1 MIGKSLFIGDLTEWT
16 SLDPDKDA
24 AELSAWTANLQFSS
38 QLFDKPGRLY
48 AVHEIKKKVKEQLK
62 AADEKKNEFIFAV
75 RKKGT
80 REMICLLKFSWL
92 QFSQQSSR
100 LFLDFES
107 DEALKLYGREVMS
120 MALRYG
126 FMEMS
131 LHRIWMILPGYQM
144 KEISL
149 FESAGFLR
157 EFQSREASFHDGRF
171 HDLMGYSLLKPEWKK
186 NQQMEVAA

>member
-16 SLDPDKDA
+16 ALDPEKDA
-24 AELSAWTANLQFSS
+24 AVLSAWTANLQFSS
-38 QLFDKPGRLY
+38 QLFEKPGRLY

-62 AADEKKNEFIFAV
+62 EADEKKNEFIFAI

-80 REMICLLKFSWL
+80 KEMVGLLKFGWL
-92 QFSQQSSR
+92 QFSQQSAR
-100 LFLDFES
+100 IFLDFSSE
-107 DEALKLYGREVMS
+107 EALSLYGDETLS

-126 FMEMS
+126 YMEMS
-131 LHRIWMILPGYQM
+131 LHRIWLMLSGHQE

-157 EFQSREASFHDGRF
+157 ENQRREASFYDGKF
-171 HDLMGYSLLKPEWKK
+171 FDSMGYSLMRSEWKK
-186 NQQMEVAA
+186 SQQMEVAA

>member
-1 MIGKSLFIGDLTEWT
+1 MIGKSLFIGELTEWT
-16 SLDPDKDA
+16 ALDPEKDA
-24 AELSAWTANLQFSS
+24 AVLSAWTTNLQFSG
-38 QLFDKPGRLY
+38 QLFENPARPY

-62 AADEKKNEFIFAV
+62 EADEKKNDFIFAI

-80 REMICLLKFSWL
+80 KDMVGLLRFGWL
-92 QFSQQSSR
+92 QFSQQSAR

-107 DEALKLYGREVMS
+107 EEALHLFGEEVMS

-131 LHRIWMILPGYQM
+131 LHRIWVSLSGHQE
-144 KEISL
+144 KAISL

-157 EFQSREASFHDGRF
+157 ENQRREASFHNGRF
-171 HDLMGYSLLKPEWKK
+171 YDSLGYSFLKPEWKSK
-186 NQQMEVAA
+186 QQAEVA

>member
-1 MIGKSLFIGDLTEWT
+1 MIGKSLFIGDLIEWT
-16 SLDPDKDA
+16 AVNPEKDA
-24 AELSAWTANLQFSS
+24 VELSNWTSNLQFSS

-62 AADEKKNEFIFAV
+62 EADEKNNAFVFAL

-80 REMICLLKFSWL
+80 SEIVGIVKFGWL
-92 QFSQQSSR
+92 QFSQQSAR
-100 LFLDFES
+100 IFLDFAS
-107 DEALKLYGREVMS
+107 DEDLSLYGNEVVS

-131 LHRIWMILPGYQM
+131 LHRIWLMLSGHQEKDIA
-144 KEISL
+144 L

-157 EFQSREASFHDGRF
+157 ENQRREASFYEGRYY
-171 HDLMGYSLLKPEWKK
+171 DCLGYSLLKAEWKK
-186 NQQMEVAA
+186 NQHLEVAA

>member
-1 MIGKSLFIGDLTEWT
+1 MIGKSLFIGELTEWT
-16 SLDPDKDA
+16 ALDPEKDA
-24 AELSAWTANLQFSS
+24 AVLSAWTTNLQFSS
-38 QLFDKPGRLY
+38 QLFENPARPY

-62 AADEKKNEFIFAV
+62 EADEKKNDFIFAI

-80 REMICLLKFSWL
+80 KDMVGLLRFGWL
-92 QFSQQSSR
+92 QFSQQSAR

-107 DEALKLYGREVMS
+107 EEALHLFGEEVMS

-131 LHRIWMILPGYQM
+131 LHRIWVSLSGHQE
-144 KEISL
+144 KAISL

-157 EFQSREASFHDGRF
+157 ENQRREASFHNGRF
-171 HDLMGYSLLKPEWKK
+171 YDSLGYSLLKPEWKSK
-186 NQQMEVAA
+186 QQAEVA

>member
-1 MIGKSLFIGDLTEWT
+1 MIGKSLFIGELTEWT
-16 SLDPDKDA
+16 ALDPEKDA
-24 AELSAWTANLQFSS
+24 AVLSAWTTNLQFSS
-38 QLFDKPGRLY
+38 QLFEKPGRLY

-62 AADEKKNEFIFAV
+62 EADEKKNEFIFAI

-80 REMICLLKFSWL
+80 KEIVGLLKFGWL
-92 QFSQQSSR
+92 QFSQQSAR

-107 DEALKLYGREVMS
+107 DEALSLLGSEVMF

-131 LHRIWMILPGYQM
+131 LHRIWIILSGHQV

-157 EFQSREASFHDGRF
+157 ENQRRDASFHDGRF
-171 HDLMGYSLLKPEWKK
+171 YDSLGYSLLKPEWKNK
-186 NQQMEVAA
+186 QQVEVA